1 MWLNLLID
9 DFHFNNIAKINKPL
23 NVIILEKIKSWNSSK
38 IGHILR
44 NGNNI
49 VKDWMNVY
57 LNSHWI
63 YIDYRSIETKKHFKI
78 YSCVMLF

>member
-9 DFHFNNIAKINKPL
+9 YCHFNNIAKINKTFEH
-23 NVIILEKIKSWNSSK
+23 NHIGKIKKWNSSK
-38 IGHILR
+38 NGHILH

-63 YIDYRSIETKKHFKI
+63 YMDCKSIETKI
-78 YSCVMLF
+78 YSCDMLF